1 MSSDLITLDL
11 QSPGPDTDL
20 TLSDFIGARIAL
32 RLPPVPIPVHARLKL
47 YIRISPL
54 HSINK
59 SLWCWHTE
67 PPVDGWDAE
76 SAVRIDGERAIWEAA
91 GRSPVSL
98 ELESRIDYKNDAR
111 YRIEAG
117 LFDMRTETRLWGAHV
132 DRFILDRLA
141 GSEYLKVLDSK
152 HLNPLSRSY
161 IDNKNFNLL
170 GVARGRRI
178 ATWIA
183 ESTDFENRL
192 ILDLGCATG
201 GATCGY
207 AFSGA
212 RVIGLEP
219 DAVSIELSRLRAV
232 GESADVRLVR
242 GSGYSLPFRSG
253 RLDGVIMA
261 DVFEHVPEPGLILNE
276 IRRVLRPGGFFYIS
290 VPNRLSIG
298 TIRREP
304 HYGLPGIA
312 LMPRAMAKWWVTRWK
327 KTSSTYELY
336 RIPTYWGLRRRLH
349 DEGFR
354 IDETVPFR
362 EATEEMVGSRRLGR
376 SIEWMRRLG
385 LARLAVNKYTARMWL
400 GFLRADI
407 ELLAYKN

>member
-1 MSSDLITLDL
+1 MSTAPIILDFCN
-11 QSPGPDTDL
+11 PGPDADL

-32 RLPPVPIPVHARLKL
+32 RLPPVPIPAHARLKL

-54 HSINK
+54 HAINR

-67 PPVDGWDAE
+67 PPEDGWDVE
-76 SAVRIDGERAIWEAA
+76 SIVRIDGDRAIREVE
-91 GRSPVSL
+91 GKLPDNL
-98 ELESRIDYKNDAR
+98 ELESRIEFENDAR

-117 LFDMRTETRLWGAHV
+117 LFDMRTETRLWGGHI
-132 DRFILDRLA
+132 DRFILHRLA
-141 GSEYLKVLDSK
+141 GSEFLRVLDTQ
-152 HLNPLSRSY
+152 HLNPSSRSY
-161 IDNKNFNLL
+161 VDNKNFNLL
-170 GVARGRRI
+170 GVNRGRRI

-183 ESTDFENRL
+183 ESTGLENRL

-219 DAVSIELSRLRAV
+219 DAVSIELSRLRAA
-232 GESADVRLVR
+232 GERADVRLVR

-261 DVFEHVPEPGLILNE
+261 DVFEHVPEPGLILSE

-312 LMPRAMAKWWVTRWK
+312 LMPRAMARWWVTRWK

-336 RIPTYWGLRRRLH
+336 GIPTYWGLRRRLH
-349 DEGFR
+349 DKGFR
-354 IDETVPFR
+354 VDETVPFR
-362 EATEEMVGSRRLGR
+362 EATEEMVGNRRLGR
-376 SIEWMRRLG
+376 GIEWMRKLG
-385 LARLAVNKYTARMWL
+385 LARWAVNKYTARMWL
-400 GFLRADI
+400 GFIRADI
-407 ELLAYKN
+407 ELLAYRN